1 MRATDLFGP
10 VRGDDEDLRTREAA
24 NDAAKRLDA
33 RGLGPV
39 QVLEDEDERTRSRQ
53 RDERLRERVEQTG
66 LLAFRIEP
74 HQRRNVAAEGAQ
86 LRYQLGQRS
95 EQRRCERNA
104 GDQRQPAAQR
114 ARESLVWAALR
125 AAREPDD
132 DAAAFRFGMQS

>member
-74 HQRRNVAAEGAQ
+74 HQRRNVAAEG
-86 LRYQLGQRS
+86 GTF
-95 EQRRCERNA
+95 RRGCGSIRNA
-104 GDQRQPAAQR
+104 SKPVCSTRSRSGSSRT
-114 ARESLVWAALR
+114 S
-125 AAREPDD
+125 
-132 DAAAFRFGMQS
+132 GG